1 MRDTCPRLS
10 REQISRMVAQM
21 TTPDARQ
28 VVLGGTMKRFNETE
42 VLETIL
48 CGFGRALKNPGKP
61 TRIRFEKFNRVIL
74 VVLDKDDKDDLTFL
88 GAYAG
93 MIAGELRRNVI
104 EGRKPRFGVDIRPIC
119 GGLVIRDER
128 SAREEGNN

>member
-1 MRDTCPRLS
+1 
-10 REQISRMVAQM
+10 
-21 TTPDARQ
+21 
-28 VVLGGTMKRFNETE
+28 MKEFDETE
-42 VLETIL
+42 VLETIM

-93 MIAGELRRNVI
+93 MIAGELRRNI
-104 EGRKPRFGVDIRPIC
+104 EAGLAPRLGIDIRPIC
-119 GGLVIRDER
+119 GGLVVRDE
-128 SAREEGNN
+128 SASGKEDDN